1 MELRLYY
8 KILLRWWWLA
18 LIPTILIGLVG
29 VATFR
34 RASTTFSTKIRF
46 SASTPP
52 AFESAP
58 GFDPTY
64 YSWLTS
70 EYIVGSLS
78 DWTKTS
84 SFAQEVSN
92 EISKQG
98 KNISASTVQGSLA
111 SDYVRSQLTLYING
125 ATADDVSAIANAA
138 ITVLQTRNASV
149 FPQLGKSNAVV
160 TPLDVPSIGS
170 SSVGLRDSLDLPIRL
185 LLGVAVGLAC
195 AFLAHYLDPF
205 VRERKDVE
213 ATNLQVLAEI
223 PKHK

>member
-1 MELRLYY
+1 MELHTYY
-8 KILLRWWWLA
+8 TILRRWWWLA
-18 LIPTILIGLVG
+18 LIPTIIIGLVG

-34 RASTTFSTKIRF
+34 RAATTYSTKIRF

-84 SFAQEVSN
+84 SFAQAVSD
-92 EISKQG
+92 ELSKQG
-98 KNISASTVQGSLA
+98 KNISASTIQGSLA

-149 FPQLGKSNAVV
+149 FPPTRQEQRGC
-160 TPLDVPSIGS
+160 D
-170 SSVGLRDSLDLPIRL
+170 SVRRSFDRIIIRWIARLTRSADPTHPRCRRRHRLCLSRSLP
-185 LLGVAVGLAC
+185 
-195 AFLAHYLDPF
+195 
-205 VRERKDVE
+205 
-213 ATNLQVLAEI
+213 
-223 PKHK
+223 